1 MALEKIIK
9 TQSVVLAAATAAGL
23 RSFSFDLPSDYQRV
37 SGFYIQ
43 RNLPATGGDYLKVT
57 IKDSNGVNVIDPVN
71 IKFLNGGSE
80 QSNSGSLAIK
90 DKFYREAPFKAA
102 GTKMIIQ
109 VENFS
114 TTTVIQD
121 FDFVYE
127 CDNGPL
133 K

>member
-1 MALEKIIK
+1 MAVNKIVK
-9 TQSVVLAAATAAGL
+9 TQAVVLGIGTTAGL
-23 RSFSFDLPSDYQRV
+23 RSFSFDLPSDYKRV

-43 RNLPATGGDYLKVT
+43 RNLPSTGGDYLKVT
-57 IKDSNGVNVIDPVN
+57 IKDSNGVNIVDPVN

-90 DKFYREAPFKAA
+90 DKFYRDVPFKAA

-109 VENFS
+109 VENFA
-114 TTTVIQD
+114 TTTAVQD

-127 CDNGPL
+127 CDNEDL